1 MHNNEGTERP
11 NGHEKCIH
19 GPSLFFAVVN
29 LRPDIFNLNITDQ
42 AIDGD
47 KGFQPLW
54 TTAGTTTTRII
65 ISCGVPPT
73 VENSEV
79 QRTGIHEG
87 DIAIY
92 QCRVGYIL
100 SGNSTT
106 VCKSSGEWVS
116 PPTCLGM

>member
-1 MHNNEGTERP
+1 MHNNEVTERL
-11 NGHEKCIH
+11 NWREKCIH
-19 GPSLFFAVVN
+19 GPSLLLAVAN
-29 LRPDIFNLNITDQ
+29 LRPDTIDLNITDQ

-54 TTAGTTTTRII
+54 TTAGTTTTRIT

-106 VCKSSGEWVS
+106 VCKSSGWSS